1 MVAVVKNHLV
11 MIVEEAQNYNK
22 NNQKFRYVE
31 QLWWHCTGGIRFLEQ
46 SCQQN

>member
-1 MVAVVKNHLV
+1 MVKNHLV

-31 QLWWHCTGGIRFLEQ
+31 QLSSHFTEGYSFP
-46 SCQQN
+46 